1 MGQTGYV
8 CFANRKEGYQLPTII
23 THAVVAGVAGATV
36 AKKRMPSRFWL
47 LILLCS
53 TIADADVI
61 GFAFGIKYGDF
72 LGHRGFFHSI
82 FFALILSLGLVLLF
96 FKDYRLFSLRWWK
109 SVLFFFIV
117 GASHGI
123 FDAFTNGGLGVALLA
138 PFDNTRYFFPW
149 TPIMVSPIGLTN
161 FLSYRGV
168 QVIIYE
174 ILYIWLPL
182 LLLRTGWGV
191 VRNKMGN

>member
-1 MGQTGYV
+1 M
-8 CFANRKEGYQLPTII
+8 PTII
-23 THAVVAGVAGATV
+23 THAVVAGVAGTTV
-36 AKKRMPSRFWL
+36 AKKRMLFRLWL
-47 LILLCS
+47 LALFCS
-53 TIADADVI
+53 TIPDADVI

-82 FFALILSLGLVLLF
+82 FFALALSLGLVLLF

-123 FDAFTNGGLGVALLA
+123 LDAFTNGGLGIALLA

-161 FLSYRGV
+161 FLSYRGL

-182 LLLRTGWGV
+182 LLLRTGLGV
-191 VRNKMGN
+191 VKNKMGN